1 MAKKKETKEVP
12 PDSPLVT
19 AAKTI
24 GVAAGKIATTVGVV
38 TPTQPKV
45 PKLAKKL
52 RESVASTTEGRPK
65 GREDRSK
72 SPRYL
77 TAQRERSKAS
87 AWHAWVP
94 RASFQG
100 ERRQRR
106 SGVLG
111 IKWNVMDYDIMAF
124 AVNTGIGGVRFETY

>member
-52 RESVASTTEGRPK
+52 KNRLP
-65 GREDRSK
+65 
-72 SPRYL
+72 
-77 TAQRERSKAS
+77 
-87 AWHAWVP
+87 
-94 RASFQG
+94 
-100 ERRQRR
+100 RRQKKAARR
-106 SGVLG
+106 AGKS
-111 IKWNVMDYDIMAF
+111 I
-124 AVNTGIGGVRFETY
+124 